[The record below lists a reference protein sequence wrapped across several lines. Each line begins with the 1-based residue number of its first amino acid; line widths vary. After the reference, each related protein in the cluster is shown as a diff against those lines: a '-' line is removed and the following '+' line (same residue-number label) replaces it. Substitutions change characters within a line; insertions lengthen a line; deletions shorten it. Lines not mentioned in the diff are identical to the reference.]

1 MIPLST
7 ANVDISVNSPILSLN
22 PEYIDH
28 QHFVDLDQPLF
39 SCYETRQRAHKQLT
53 SEILP
58 AANVLWWTRIRCDI
72 CVLSRW

>member
-28 QHFVDLDQPLF
+28 QALCWPGSASV
-39 SCYETRQRAHKQLT
+39 QLLWD
-53 SEILP
+53 E
-58 AANVLWWTRIRCDI
+58 AA
-72 CVLSRW
+72 SA